1 MEKSKLGIS
10 VGLLSALTFLT
21 GYLGITAMV
30 LVVGYILIREENTT
44 LKKNAVGTVVLYL
57 AFLAISLC
65 IGILDNVVDVFN
77 FGGWMY
83 GTLMYTITNGFISTL
98 NCIVSIAEK
107 VVFGLL
113 AVFALLGK
121 EVKIPLI
128 DKFVEKHF

>member
-21 GYLGITAMV
+21 GYLGVTVMV
-30 LVVGYILIREENTT
+30 LVVGYILIREENIT

-57 AFLAISLC
+57 AFVALSIC
-65 IGILDNVVDVFN
+65 IGLLDNVFDLLN
-77 FGGWMY
+77 FGSWMY
-83 GTLMYTITNGFISTL
+83 GTFVYKMTSGTISTL
-98 NCIVSIAEK
+98 NTLVYIAEK

-113 AVFALLGK
+113 ALVALSGK
-121 EVKIPLI
+121 EVKIPLL

>member
-10 VGLLSALTFLT
+10 ICLLSAFTFLT

-30 LVVGYILIREENTT
+30 LVVGYILMREENMT
-44 LKKNAVGTVVLYL
+44 LRKSAVGTVVWYL
-57 AFLAISLC
+57 AFAALSICVGL
-65 IGILDNVVDVFN
+65 LDNVFDLFN

-83 GTLMYTITNGFISTL
+83 DSGMYTVTKGFISMLNTL
-98 NCIVSIAEK
+98 VYIAEK

-113 AVFALLGK
+113 ALFALLGK
-121 EVKIPLI
+121 EVKIPLV

>member
-10 VGLLSALTFLT
+10 IALFSALTFLT

-30 LVVGYILIREENTT
+30 LVVGYILIREENMT

-57 AFLAISLC
+57 AFTALSLC
-65 IGILDNVVDVFN
+65 IGILGNVFDLFN

-83 GTLMYTITNGFISTL
+83 GSIVYTITNGFISTL
-98 NCIVSIAEK
+98 NTLVYIAEK

-113 AVFALLGK
+113 ALFALLGK
-121 EVKIPLI
+121 EVKIPLVN
-128 DKFVEKHF
+128 KFVEKHF

>member
-30 LVVGYILIREENTT
+30 LVVGYILIREENMT

-83 GTLMYTITNGFISTL
+83 GMLMYNITNGFISTL